1 MKSWIGFVC
10 ARTLGKVLTISS
22 SIVRWILSWELVV
35 LCFWSRLGYALFSD
49 RSSLFFELLSC
60 DVPEEVVADNYA
72 KCFADQIV
80 CHTLLFALNV
90 PLVGSCELLFYPR
103 YHLDQSSLLCRKPLL
118 AKPMVMDLTGELTPS
133 STLDLHLTGQLTP
146 SSTLDLQ
153 LSTLRDLS
161 IMTAKSHLAA
171 MHFIPDQLSR
181 EDFSTNHVSSP
192 SDFLA
197 RKPVRC
203 KIQRMSWKISND
215 L

>member
-1 MKSWIGFVC
+1 MYLAVAGLRGLFLYDIRLKKWRVFGDITQEQKIQCKGLLWLWKIVVVC
-10 ARTLGKVLTISS
+10 NCINSS
-22 SIVRWILSWELVV
+22 DI
-35 LCFWSRLGYALFSD
+35 
-49 RSSLFFELLSC
+49 
-60 DVPEEVVADNYA
+60 
-72 KCFADQIV
+72 
-80 CHTLLFALNV
+80 
-90 PLVGSCELLFYPR
+90 CELLFYPR

-118 AKPMVMDLTGELTPS
+118 AKPMVMDVNQDYLLVTHRPFDVHIFYVQLTGQLTPS

-197 RKPVRC
+197 RKPVRSGC
-203 KIQRMSWKISND
+203 CFCC
-215 L
+215 